1 MSIYILCLEEEKKKT
16 YLSSPSCVLQRAC
29 FLFPS
34 LDLLAFFTHAHH
46 AALRVTVGMRQA
58 KLNGEVAVAEA
69 GKASSEEAKPR
80 LCFVFF
86 FKKKVSR
93 TLTEVSSYSMT
104 GP

>member
-1 MSIYILCLEEEKKKT
+1 VFGRGEKKT

-29 FLFPS
+29 FLFPF

-86 FKKKVSR
+86 LLKKQFR
-93 TLTEVSSYSMT
+93 
-104 GP
+104 GH